1 MKKYKYMLF
10 LVDQFDHRKI
20 EEKLSDMRKEGWEL
34 IRIGG
39 IFWKFRRCEPAE
51 KSYAVV
57 HHEILG
63 KFNPESDR
71 PGCEIEY
78 DDFERMCIEAGW
90 NEISKLKNT
99 IVFENDEKD
108 AIPIDTE
115 PEIEFAN
122 IKETMKIS
130 IAMSFV
136 LVIIGLLFLK
146 MIFSV
151 QSGNLVLMAIG
162 NLRVFSYV
170 ALIAIMIVR
179 LTVQGAVYL
188 WWINKSKK
196 SLAVGLGYVD
206 TKILTGVSR
215 YILMCDLLMFA
226 MFVIIN
232 SVLGSFYWGVYMIS
246 FIGLTSAFGL
256 IGDEVKRRIE
266 MQREGKTKDRLQKVI
281 TAVMIIGSL
290 ILMFFACYNIDNA
303 EEKNV
308 GMPWLSAVEGRYEAE
323 NELYLY
329 SNYYPKVDKIY
340 DFCLEKAAKEAM
352 DSETAT
358 LHEVAGHILVL
369 DSFTGSVE
377 NREQVASEIV
387 HDLKY

>member
-1 MKKYKYMLF
+1 
-10 LVDQFDHRKI
+10 
-20 EEKLSDMRKEGWEL
+20 
-34 IRIGG
+34 
-39 IFWKFRRCEPAE
+39 
-51 KSYAVV
+51 
-57 HHEILG
+57 
-63 KFNPESDR
+63 
-71 PGCEIEY
+71 
-78 DDFERMCIEAGW
+78 
-90 NEISKLKNT
+90 
-99 IVFENDEKD
+99 
-108 AIPIDTE
+108 
-115 PEIEFAN
+115 
-122 IKETMKIS
+122 MKIS

-215 YILMCDLLMFA
+215 CILMCDLLMFA